1 MGGGHGGGGGGGVG
15 LDIMGALQSR
25 MKEMKI
31 DKDRLDRSS
40 SVSNDNKGRYLSQT
54 SRESA
59 GKPVIGAINK
69 ECHAE
74 IWVFRPPP
82 ITRGYY

>member
-59 GKPVIGAINK
+59 GKPFIKDV
-69 ECHAE
+69 
-74 IWVFRPPP
+74 
-82 ITRGYY
+82 

>member
-1 MGGGHGGGGGGGVG
+1 
-15 LDIMGALQSR
+15 MGALQSR

-31 DKDRLDRSS
+31 DKDRLDRAA

-59 GKPVIGAINK
+59 GKSHDIN
-69 ECHAE
+69 AM
-74 IWVFRPPP
+74 P
-82 ITRGYY
+82 IYLI